1 MARGKNGRPPKSPS
15 ITKNTMPS
23 VVRTPGYKLG
33 VFWSLITLFVA
44 IFVALLYDVYFNQ
57 RENNPPFEV
66 VDLPGR
72 GKGVVAARDIQ
83 RGELVIREKPLFI
96 VPYSTSDS
104 PTTLIS
110 RHVQSLNDVDYH
122 AFFNLSYVNF
132 PKNMD
137 PEAHRDEVALAIFQT
152 NAVAAGEGVGIFPR
166 MARLNHG
173 CSSAF
178 NVVYSWRQAE
188 DEIVVHALQ
197 NISKGQELLTTYT
210 DTKRPRKGR
219 REFLSKHYGFHCAC
233 SVCSLPPSQSQAS
246 DERLNSIS
254 ELYNLFSTWGTHSI
268 SGTEA
273 INVVRRIWTLTD
285 EEGYFSERGQLFAD
299 AALVSLSHSDASAAR
314 AWAKVAAEWYGY
326 ELGQDSE
333 QVANM
338 MAIIARPEAHHAR
351 GTREHLIVGGP

>member
-1 MARGKNGRPPKSPS
+1 MAKAKKYRPPKPPS

-23 VVRTPGYKLG
+23 VTRTRGYKYWF
-33 VFWSLITLFVA
+33 FWSLVTLFVA
-44 IFVALLYDVYFNQ
+44 IFVALIHDVYFNQ
-57 RENNPPFEV
+57 RKNNPLFEV

-104 PTTLIS
+104 PTSLIS
-110 RHVQSLNDVDYH
+110 HHVQSLNDIDYH

-178 NVVYSWRQAE
+178 NVVYSWRQTE
-188 DEIVVHALQ
+188 GEIVVHALQ
-197 NISKGQELLTTYT
+197 NIFKGQELLTTYT

-233 SVCSLPPSQSQAS
+233 SVCSLPPSQSRAS

-268 SGTEA
+268 SGREA

-299 AALVSLSHSDASAAR
+299 AALVSLSHSDASAAL

-326 ELGQDSE
+326 ELGQESE

-338 MAIIARPEAHHAR
+338 MAIIARPEAHHAW

>member
-1 MARGKNGRPPKSPS
+1 MARAKNTGPQKPPSVA
-15 ITKNTMPS
+15 KNTMPS
-23 VVRTPGYKLG
+23 VGRTPGYKPWFFL
-33 VFWSLITLFVA
+33 SLITVFVA
-44 IFVALLYDVYFNQ
+44 ISVALLYDAYFNQ
-57 RENNPPFEV
+57 RKNSTLFEV

-96 VPYSTSDS
+96 VPHSISGS

-110 RHVQSLNDVDYH
+110 HLVQSLNDVDYH

-132 PKNMD
+132 PKDMD

-178 NVVYSWRQAE
+178 NVVYYWHQAE
-188 DEIVVHALQ
+188 GEIVVHALQ
-197 NISKGQELLTTYT
+197 NISRGQVRNKFCRSLINVFIHISHVQELLTTYT
-210 DTKRPRKGR
+210 DTKRPRKVR

-233 SVCSLPPSQSQAS
+233 SVCSLPPSQSRAS

-254 ELYNLFSTWGTHSI
+254 DLYNLFSTWGTHSI

-273 INVVRRIWTLTD
+273 INVVRRIWSLTD
-285 EEGYFSERGQLFAD
+285 EEGYYSERGQLFAD
-299 AALVSLSHSDASAAR
+299 AALVSLSHS
-314 AWAKVAAEWYGY
+314 E
-326 ELGQDSE
+326 
-333 QVANM
+333 
-338 MAIIARPEAHHAR
+338 
-351 GTREHLIVGGP
+351 

>member
-1 MARGKNGRPPKSPS
+1 
-15 ITKNTMPS
+15 MPS

>member
-1 MARGKNGRPPKSPS
+1 MARAKKTRSPKSLS
-15 ITKNTMPS
+15 TAKNTMPN
-23 VVRTPGYKLG
+23 VVRIPGYKVGLL
-33 VFWSLITLFVA
+33 WSLMTLFVA
-44 IFVALLYDVYFNQ
+44 ISVAILYDGYFNQ
-57 RENNPPFEV
+57 RKNSPLFEV

-83 RGELVIREKPLFI
+83 RGELVILEKPLFI

-137 PEAHRDEVALAIFQT
+137 PEVHRDEVALAIFQT

-188 DEIVVHALQ
+188 GKIVVHALQ

-210 DTKRPRKGR
+210 DTKRPRKVR
-219 REFLSKHYGFHCAC
+219 REFLSKHYGFRCAC
-233 SVCSLPPSQSQAS
+233 SVCSLPPSQSRAS
-246 DERLNSIS
+246 DERLDSIS

-273 INVVRRIWTLTD
+273 INVVRRIWSLTD
-285 EEGYFSERGQLFAD
+285 EEGYYSERGQLFAD
-299 AALVSLSHSDASAAR
+299 AVLVSLSHSDASATR

-333 QVANM
+333 QVTNM
-338 MAIIARPEAHHAR
+338 LAIIARPEAHYAW
-351 GTREHLIVGGP
+351 GTREQLVVGGP

>member
-1 MARGKNGRPPKSPS
+1 MARAKNARTQKVPS
-15 ITKNTMPS
+15 IEKNIAPS

-33 VFWSLITLFVA
+33 TFWSLMTLFVA
-44 IFVALLYDVYFNQ
+44 IFLAFSYNVYFNQ
-57 RENNPPFEV
+57 RNTPPFEV

-72 GKGVVAARDIQ
+72 GKGVVAVRDIQ

-104 PTTLIS
+104 PAALIS
-110 RHVQSLNDVDYH
+110 HHVKSLNGLDYH

-137 PEAHRDEVALAIFQT
+137 PEVHRDEVALAIFET

-188 DEIVVHALQ
+188 GEIVVHALQ
-197 NISKGQELLTTYT
+197 NISRGQELLTTYT
-210 DTKRPRKGR
+210 NTKRPRKER
-219 REFLSKHYGFHCAC
+219 REFLSNHYGFHCAC

-254 ELYNLFSTWGTHSI
+254 GLYKLFSTWGTHSI

-273 INVVRRIWTLTD
+273 IDVVRRLWTLTN
-285 EEGYFSERGQLFAD
+285 EERYFSERGQLFAD

-314 AWAKVAAEWYGY
+314 AWAKIAAEWYGY

-338 MAIIARPEAHHAR
+338 GAIIARPETHYVW
-351 GTREHLIVGGP
+351 GTRGHLIVGGP